1 MKSKFSFIFP
11 GQGSQKQKMGLDIF
25 ENYTLAKEIFNKAN
39 KLFKLNLSDYCFYAN
54 DETLQRTEIA
64 QPALFTVSYVIYQI
78 IKSKGIIPSYL
89 AGHSLGEYSALA
101 CGEVLSFED
110 AFNLVKIRGQL
121 MSRASEKCPGTMA
134 VVAGFDR
141 FELEKVCKEFSN
153 DNSVVIANYNGSQ
166 GIVVS
171 GKLSAM
177 EKFSKLIKSKG
188 KKFVPLNVSGAF
200 HSPLMKPALDEF
212 TKVIDSTKFNDA
224 QIPIITN
231 IDAQVT
237 RNAIEFKEKLKKQLI
252 SPVFWEDS
260 VMNMI
265 NLGVNNFIEIGSGN
279 VLTKTVKN
287 INKNMLASNIE
298 DSKSLNAFLDK

>member
-166 GIVVS
+166 RIVVS

-188 KKFVPLNVSGAF
+188 NKFVPLNVCGAF

-212 TKVIDSTKFNDA
+212 TKLIDSTKFNDA